1 MKNQTPDTP
10 KRRSGIIKRRH
21 NPPGK
26 KTLILIV
33 GIILLCLAARL
44 LIFTLFSE
52 GLDGIDI
59 LVPLQLFG
67 FVFFALAMEGF
78 IAAWVYEDCRIRG
91 GDGALWAVV
100 VFFTTPFIGL
110 LVYFLRRPEITQHC
124 PACGHRISLKAKYC
138 EECGIR
144 IEQKEVPVMPAKTHH
159 LKYLTGGAVSL
170 ILMLVCF
177 IGFIFTVA
185 HGGVNTSVTSDKRI
199 WNTGIITMSM
209 ETNFGGVWSV
219 DFKSASDGFIK
230 EKTFTLDEPEQE
242 ILTAD
247 IHCGTVPDGA
257 TLMLWIVQGEK
268 AESIDVTNLSE
279 PLEYSLDGF
288 ESGKIFVRLQ
298 INGVK
303 DVSSDIEII
312 SR

>member
-44 LIFTLFSE
+44 LIFALFSE

-59 LVPLQLFG
+59 LVPLLLLG
-67 FVFFALAMEGF
+67 FIFFALAMEGF

-110 LVYFLRRPEITQHC
+110 LVYFLRRPEIRQSC

-138 EECGIR
+138 EECGIP
-144 IEQKEVPVMPAKTHH
+144 IEQKEVPPVKTKTHH
-159 LKYLTGGAVSL
+159 LKYLSGGGICL
-170 ILMLVCF
+170 ILMLVCL
-177 IGFIFTVA
+177 IGFMVSVM
-185 HGGVNTSVTSDKRI
+185 HGGVNTSVTSDRHV
-199 WNTGIITMSM
+199 WNTGIITMDL
-209 ETNFGGVWSV
+209 ETDFGGVWSV

-303 DVSSDIEII
+303 DVSSDIEIV
-312 SR
+312 SK